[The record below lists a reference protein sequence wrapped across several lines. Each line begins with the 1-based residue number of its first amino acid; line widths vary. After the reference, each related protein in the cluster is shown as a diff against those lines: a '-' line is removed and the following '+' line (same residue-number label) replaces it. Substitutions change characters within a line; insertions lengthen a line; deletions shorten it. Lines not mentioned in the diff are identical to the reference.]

1 VFEDEK
7 CVAVAN
13 RGNRVMMEVW
23 SFSPPE
29 DVYSDRPVS
38 FPQAAEKEP
47 AKSLNLDYR
56 RSTLG
61 LPSIIPTTDDEDV
74 DMRDVAAATASTH
87 TTTFF
92 HDEEEQ

>member
-1 VFEDEK
+1 M
-7 CVAVAN
+7 AVAN

-61 LPSIIPTTDDEDV
+61 LPSIIPTTDDDV